1 MHLGNLTV
9 SNKFLFA
16 GDEGT
21 LAYKHLTLAYKHLPD
36 IVQQVPSVYTGAS
49 ADDPMTQ
56 SVYAPQSDGR
66 L

>member
-21 LAYKHLTLAYKHLPD
+21 LVYKHLPD
-36 IVQQVPSVYTGAS
+36 IVQQVPSVPTGAS
-49 ADDPMTQ
+49 GSDPMTQ
-56 SVYAPQSDGR
+56 SIYAPHSDGR

>member
-21 LAYKHLTLAYKHLPD
+21 LAYKHLPD
-36 IVQQVPSVYTGAS
+36 IVQQVPSVYTGA
-49 ADDPMTQ
+49 AEGDPMTQ
-56 SVYAPQSDGR
+56 SIYAPDRKSVV
-66 L
+66 